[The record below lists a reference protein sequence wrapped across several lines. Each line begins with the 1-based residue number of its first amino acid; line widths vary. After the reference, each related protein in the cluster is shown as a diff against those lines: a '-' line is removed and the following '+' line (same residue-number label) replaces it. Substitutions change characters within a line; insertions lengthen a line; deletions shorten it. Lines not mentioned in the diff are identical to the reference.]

1 MTPRS
6 TPRRTP
12 RSTPRP
18 DGVTTAGNRTAQ
30 SHPQPDR
37 KGRSAHICR
46 KEPGSW
52 PGPRLRPARFVRL
65 RWRSGAKERPG
76 AGALV
81 A

>member
-1 MTPRS
+1 MAPRS
-6 TPRRTP
+6 TP

-18 DGVTTAGNRTAQ
+18 NGVAAAGFRTA
-30 SHPQPDR
+30 SRHPQPDR
-37 KGRSAHICR
+37 KRRSAHMCR
-46 KEPGSW
+46 NEPGSW
-52 PGPRLRPARFVRL
+52 PGPRLRPARVVRL